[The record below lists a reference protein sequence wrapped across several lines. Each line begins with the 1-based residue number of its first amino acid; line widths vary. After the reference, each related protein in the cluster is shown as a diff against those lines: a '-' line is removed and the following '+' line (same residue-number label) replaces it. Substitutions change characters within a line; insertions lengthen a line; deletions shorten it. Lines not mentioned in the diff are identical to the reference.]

1 MKSARKRMEKRL
13 PRIVG
18 SWLAG
23 TFDRDRT
30 VSRVATEG
38 LSSFLTTE
46 DKVVQFWKRC
56 QQQIL
61 DYASDAFKETSSTLS
76 DERSTTADDAEAK
89 YHRVLASSLS
99 LVLNLL
105 QKLDPSELDKQKDNY
120 DQFFEHDKVWSN
132 ITSKDTLLRRLS
144 CQILSISLDKR
155 ADRISADLLRIS
167 KYFIAEGLKSS
178 QSGSAADYVAVL
190 MKLTEKFPSVW
201 TSDYTGK
208 RSPTSRLRSFL
219 EKGSQGSSAKYWGS
233 LGQLLDIVP
242 AEILPADAQGAS
254 DFLKS
259 MRAGIT
265 SRDEP
270 RDTALDA
277 WTTYL
282 ATFRIFIRRL
292 DADDPRVQLAR
303 EHIFPLTQHYLHPT
317 PDTSVWASGSQL
329 LILIKAYT
337 SVTTSPFVHLASTT
351 KDEWNRLKAEFQDR
365 IRNSLPEASKD
376 HEKSQKLIADEG
388 DRWYILTGRILDAH
402 QRTIGSDKPIPNIP
416 AEPSLGLLE
425 EAFALLETRNWK
437 PYGAAATVESSFK
450 HAPML
455 FNHPLSSTSKVL
467 ERLERS
473 LLDHGEG
480 LLKSPAAPYFFSSI
494 TLLADVPEPRS
505 QYEKIWKANMAE
517 LSEFNE
523 STDMLPALTKLLSSK
538 HASPLAQQEPSL
550 QAELIRKCLMCAVGT
565 LDTAW
570 SLFDATIA
578 FDILTDVAS
587 KRLVKELASR
597 VQNSLGQPVSGVIKA
612 LQIIAQKR
620 PELLSQDDDT
630 HMSLMTSLLSLSE
643 RSDATSD
650 VVNLRGLIEN
660 PTSGGSRIATL
671 IQQNVNDAL
680 STSLG

>member
-1 MKSARKRMEKRL
+1 MEKRL
-13 PRIVG
+13 PKVVG
-18 SWLAG
+18 AWLAG

-46 DKVVQFWKRC
+46 DKVLQFWRRC

-61 DYASDAFKETSSTLS
+61 DYASDAFKETSNTLS

-105 QKLDPSELDKQKDNY
+105 QKLDPSELDKQKDSY
-120 DQFFEHDKVWSN
+120 DQFFEDDKVWSTS
-132 ITSKDTLLRRLS
+132 TSKDTLLRRLS
-144 CQILSISLDKR
+144 CQLLSISLDKR
-155 ADRISADLLRIS
+155 TDRFGADLLRIS
-167 KYFIAEGLKSS
+167 KYFLAEGLKSS

-190 MKLTEKFPSVW
+190 VKLTEKFPSVW
-201 TSDYTGK
+201 TSDYKGK

-233 LGQLLDIVP
+233 LGQLLDIIPV
-242 AEILPADAQGAS
+242 EILPADAQGAS

-270 RDTALDA
+270 RDTALDSWSA
-277 WTTYL
+277 YL

-292 DADDPRVQLAR
+292 EADDARDQLAR
-303 EHIFPLTQHYLHPT
+303 EHVFPLTQHYLHPT
-317 PDTSVWASGSQL
+317 LDTSIWASGSQL
-329 LILIKAYT
+329 PILIKAYT
-337 SVTTSPFVHLASTT
+337 SVTTSPFAHLQGTA
-351 KDEWNRLKAEFQDR
+351 KVEWNRLKTEFQDR

-376 HEKSQKLIADEG
+376 HEKSQKSVAEEG
-388 DRWYILTGRILDAH
+388 DRWFTLTGRILDAH
-402 QRTIGSDKPIPNIP
+402 QKTIGSDKPIPDIP

-425 EAFALLETRNWK
+425 ESFVLLEARNWK

-450 HAPML
+450 RAPML
-455 FNHPLSSTSKVL
+455 FNHPLSGTSKVL
-467 ERLERS
+467 EQLEKT
-473 LLDHGEG
+473 LLDNGEAF
-480 LLKSPAAPYFFSSI
+480 LKSPAAPYIFSSI
-494 TLLADVPEPRS
+494 TLLAEIPEQRP
-505 QYEKIWKANMAE
+505 QYERIWKANITG
-517 LSEFNE
+517 LSEFSE
-523 STDMLPALTKLLSSK
+523 SADILPALTRLLSSK
-538 HASPLAQQEPSL
+538 HASPLAQQEPGL
-550 QAELIRKCLMCAVGT
+550 QAELIKKCLMCAVGS
-565 LDTAW
+565 LETAW
-570 SLFDATIA
+570 GLFDATIA
-578 FDILTDVAS
+578 FDILTDAAS

-597 VQNSLGQPVSGVIKA
+597 VQNSLGQPVPGVIKA
-612 LQIIAQKR
+612 LHIITQKR

-630 HMSLMTSLLSLSE
+630 HVSLMTGLLSLSE

-650 VVNLRGLIEN
+650 VVNLRGLVEN
-660 PTSGGSRIATL
+660 PASGSSRIATL

-680 STSLG
+680 PTSLG